1 MFSLYTAGSS
11 VSTKRPQGDS
21 KHIAGSG
28 SSSKVPPSPLISGDH
43 KKTPTPST
51 VSTEPPEELMTD
63 TQHICDL
70 TSLISLCALHVP
82 YRTASC
88 PQAPAAAGT
97 LQSLRE
103 PLWEY
108 RTARTGTA
116 TFLLMYRVFVSRYES
131 RGSTHQTNFCEVD
144 WC

>member
-1 MFSLYTAGSS
+1 MFSLYAAGSS

-51 VSTEPPEELMTD
+51 VSTKPPEDLMTD
-63 TQHICDL
+63 TQHGCDL

-88 PQAPAAAGT
+88 PQVPAAAGP

-103 PLWEY
+103 LLWEY

-116 TFLLMYRVFVSRYES
+116 TFLLMYRVFVSHYES
-131 RGSTHQTNFCEVD
+131 HGNTHQTHFCKVY